1 MSLQLYI
8 SYLNKHIVTLDIN
21 ISLRLLPSVNTL
33 NSKWKFKTILI
44 NKSQLLLKA
53 LYLEATLGTDR
64 LFRPGG
70 GGRGGVQKGVVY
82 QNCGPLPPQ
91 NNCPWKLHPPLP
103 RTIFKIHPSP
113 PPSPAS
119 NPFKSLLPSLQGVD
133 FISYI
138 KIPIVSSVG
147 WDLKVHARKKLVRGS
162 GACST
167 RKFLNLG
174 SQKCHLL
181 RFLYDIF
188 STW

>member
-8 SYLNKHIVTLDIN
+8 SYLNKHIVILDIN

-82 QNCGPLPPQ
+82 QNCTLSPPK

-113 PPSPAS
+113 TPPP
-119 NPFKSLLPSLQGVD
+119 PLQ
-133 FISYI
+133 
-138 KIPIVSSVG
+138 PLQVSSSILAGRWFHKLYKDTDSQQRRVRFEG
-147 WDLKVHARKKLVRGS
+147 ARTEKV
-162 GACST
+162 
-167 RKFLNLG
+167 
-174 SQKCHLL
+174 
-181 RFLYDIF
+181 I
-188 STW
+188 

>member
-8 SYLNKHIVTLDIN
+8 SYLKKHIVILDIN

-82 QNCGPLPPQ
+82 QNCTLSPP
-91 NNCPWKLHPPLP
+91 
-103 RTIFKIHPSP
+103 KIHPSP
-113 PPSPAS
+113 PPPS

-138 KIPIVSSVG
+138 KIPIISSVG
-147 WDLKVHARKKLVRGS
+147 WDLKVHAGKKLVRGS

-174 SQKCHLL
+174 SQKCYLL
-181 RFLYDIF
+181 RFLFDIF
-188 STW
+188 SK

>member
-82 QNCGPLPPQ
+82 QNCTLSPPKIIALENCTPLCQ
-91 NNCPWKLHPPLP
+91 GQFLKSTHP
-103 RTIFKIHPSP
+103 TP
-113 PPSPAS
+113 PPSS
-119 NPFKSLLPSLQGVD
+119 PFKSLLPSLQGVD

-188 STW
+188 SK

>member
-82 QNCGPLPPQ
+82 QNYTLSPPKIIALENCTPLCQEQFLKSTPP
-91 NNCPWKLHPPLP
+91 
-103 RTIFKIHPSP
+103 P
-113 PPSPAS
+113 PPSP
-119 NPFKSLLPSLQGVD
+119 LQ
-133 FISYI
+133 
-138 KIPIVSSVG
+138 PLQVSSSILAGRWFHKLYKDTDSQQRRVRFEG
-147 WDLKVHARKKLVRGS
+147 ARREKVSQRVWGMLHQKIFKFRVSEMPSPAFSVRH
-162 GACST
+162 
-167 RKFLNLG
+167 F
-174 SQKCHLL
+174 Q
-181 RFLYDIF
+181 
-188 STW
+188 

>member
-44 NKSQLLLKA
+44 NKSQLLLKV

-70 GGRGGVQKGVVY
+70 GGRGGGGGVQKGVVY
-82 QNCGPLPPQ
+82 QNCTLSPPKIIALENCTPLCQEQFLKSTP
-91 NNCPWKLHPPLP
+91 PPLP
-103 RTIFKIHPSP
+103 L
-113 PPSPAS
+113 S

-188 STW
+188 SK